1 MVHIAQEALHCIAAS
16 TNLLMVMVG
25 DAHAS
30 KAFVAELDKLKAI
43 DVCSKGS
50 LSRRGGVS
58 YNGGMEYAL
67 SLGIH
72 SAQCLLLCT
81 VGILVSL
88 SMLHMHQSP
97 IVQGLWKAL
106 CGLF

>member
-1 MVHIAQEALHCIAAS
+1 MCYAMVHIALEALHCIAAS

-50 LSRRGGVS
+50 LSWQEVS
-58 YNGGMEYAL
+58 VTMAVWLL
-67 SLGIH
+67 SFIFIPR
-72 SAQCLLLCT
+72 SASYF
-81 VGILVSL
+81 V
-88 SMLHMHQSP
+88 
-97 IVQGLWKAL
+97 LWES
-106 CGLF
+106 